1 MSEKQS
7 DNFLR
12 FGTIFYK
19 SKLKLI
25 NFVMMVYCFTKW
37 NRKNAQTSNKES
49 LPQNNYKDKDYKYSE
64 PVLLF

>member
-25 NFVMMVYCFTKW
+25 NFVMMVICLTEHNRTKA
-37 NRKNAQTSNKES
+37 KTSNTKS
-49 LPQNNYKDKDYKYSE
+49 LSQEKSKDKDYK
-64 PVLLF
+64 